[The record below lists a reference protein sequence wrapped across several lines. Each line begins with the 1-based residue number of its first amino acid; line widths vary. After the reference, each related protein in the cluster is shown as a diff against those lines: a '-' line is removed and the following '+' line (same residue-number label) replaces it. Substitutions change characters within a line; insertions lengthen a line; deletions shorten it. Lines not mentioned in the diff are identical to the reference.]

1 MFLDVIPCQC
11 DVIFTILRD
20 VFFSYIL
27 ADKHVLKVINNYH
40 NTINEI
46 FSVLFFSWLW
56 TNFMYHFADCIL
68 DLQHLFTWWNYD
80 IFLLVNQLNL
90 LILFLFIDVAIF
102 SVLWWSIN
110 SSLLSLSISY
120 LYWCVV
126 IIELSQK

>member
-56 TNFMYHFADCIL
+56 ANFMYHFADCIL